1 MGPKCSNLNFIG
13 LQHVFGSDDP
23 WFCFKSN
30 SDILPFG
37 KLNNQNFK
45 SFVIFFTE
53 ASSNAKHNQE
63 SSTLL
68 LKPPPNVSLLF
79 NQFNDLL
86 AESNRANRKNVINCN
101 NYDIDYI
108 QKIKTNSSSH
118 LNTCS
123 LNENFDD
130 LEYLLKTRNQTFRM
144 IAISEPRIFKNQKIT
159 KY

>member
-108 QKIKTNSSSH
+108 QKIKTNSSSLSLFH
-118 LNTCS
+118 LNILTPVLLMRTLMTLNICS
-123 LNENFDD
+123 KPEIRPFV
-130 LEYLLKTRNQTFRM
+130 
-144 IAISEPRIFKNQKIT
+144 
-159 KY
+159 

>member
-1 MGPKCSNLNFIG
+1 M
-13 LQHVFGSDDP
+13 
-23 WFCFKSN
+23 
-30 SDILPFG
+30 
-37 KLNNQNFK
+37 
-45 SFVIFFTE
+45 FFTE

-108 QKIKTNSSSH
+108 QKIKTNSSSLSLFH
-118 LNTCS
+118 LNILTPVLLMRTLMTLNICS
-123 LNENFDD
+123 KPEIRPFV
-130 LEYLLKTRNQTFRM
+130 
-144 IAISEPRIFKNQKIT
+144 
-159 KY
+159 